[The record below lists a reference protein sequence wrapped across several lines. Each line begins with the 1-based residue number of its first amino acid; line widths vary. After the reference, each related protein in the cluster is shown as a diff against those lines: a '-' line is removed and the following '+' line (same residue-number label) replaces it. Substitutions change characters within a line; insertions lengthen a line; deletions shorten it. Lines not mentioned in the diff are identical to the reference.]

1 MSTLAILLCLAIL
14 TISANANVQE
24 LTTKTFS
31 DTINDGNEEAN
42 SSSPPLPTKLV
53 FFYAPWCGHCEKF
66 HPIYE
71 EIASELTNLG
81 HTVAKV
87 DAIKEQPL
95 ESEKRATMIHD
106 LILKMSSCE
115 CCFHSLWCSCVY
127 GLSLLLVRR
136 EVRTLLF
143 ERGTRTPT
151 PTLTGRCSSTCGTT
165 MNAGHTNAC
174 CARAQASLQWVAKIN
189 AFVPRRIGLYALL

>member
-1 MSTLAILLCLAIL
+1 
-14 TISANANVQE
+14 
-24 LTTKTFS
+24 
-31 DTINDGNEEAN
+31 
-42 SSSPPLPTKLV
+42 
-53 FFYAPWCGHCEKF
+53 
-66 HPIYE
+66 
-71 EIASELTNLG
+71 
-81 HTVAKV
+81 
-87 DAIKEQPL
+87 
-95 ESEKRATMIHD
+95 MIHD

-189 AFVPRRIGLYALL
+189 ALCTASHRPLARWSARVRARPGSAKRAPESAKFFLSMSQSRNRRAGHQQSHRRHLPNLNRRVLW

>member
-1 MSTLAILLCLAIL
+1 
-14 TISANANVQE
+14 
-24 LTTKTFS
+24 
-31 DTINDGNEEAN
+31 
-42 SSSPPLPTKLV
+42 
-53 FFYAPWCGHCEKF
+53 
-66 HPIYE
+66 
-71 EIASELTNLG
+71 
-81 HTVAKV
+81 
-87 DAIKEQPL
+87 
-95 ESEKRATMIHD
+95 MIHD

-174 CARAQASLQWVAKIN
+174 CARAQASLQCVAKIN
-189 AFVPRRIGLYALL
+189 AVVFRVASASRSL